1 MLQDILSVY
10 AVSYLNEWHPPHFQ
24 GQLPNASTAAA
35 CVPWKNTNT
44 GAHGTVPIYATN
56 KISCY
61 TMAICI

>member
-10 AVSYLNEWHPPHFQ
+10 TVSYLNERHPPRFQ
-24 GQLPNASTAAA
+24 GQLPNAWAAA
-35 CVPWKNTNT
+35 VCVPWKNSNT
-44 GAHGTVPIYATN
+44 GAHGTVLMYATN